1 MTTLEKKQGN
11 NLANTALDQGI
22 LQLMQESQSGSG
34 LEGLLSFEEKLSKK
48 EKKLTP
54 SQVHAAL
61 EQVKIDIQNPEFL
74 SFESGTRDGKVF
86 GFEGLGIDVIP
97 TLTPN
102 GDCIVPVNFWYDGQR
117 RTILLVFM
125 LDFQEEGIQYLLPEG
140 ENHYL
145 LSVNHLDFPYQL
157 VAEKLGFRM
166 QYQGE
171 F

>member
-11 NLANTALDQGI
+11 NLANTTLDQGI

-48 EKKLTP
+48 ERKLTP
-54 SQVHAAL
+54 SQVHTAL
-61 EQVKIDIQNPEFL
+61 EQVKTDIQNPEFL

-125 LDFQEEGIQYLLPEG
+125 VDFQEEGIQYLLPEG
-140 ENHYL
+140 ENFYCMTVGKQRFEYEL
-145 LSVNHLDFPYQL
+145 LRKQESFKMLL
-157 VAEKLGFRM
+157 KAE
-166 QYQGE
+166 
-171 F
+171 